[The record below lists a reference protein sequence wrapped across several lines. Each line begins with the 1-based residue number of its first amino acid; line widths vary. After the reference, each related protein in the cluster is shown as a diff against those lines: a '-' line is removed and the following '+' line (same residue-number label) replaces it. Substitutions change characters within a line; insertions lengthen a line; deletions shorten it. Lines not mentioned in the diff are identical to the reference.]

1 MSPTIH
7 HFYSSTDVMSR
18 GGGGGGGSDKVMRL
32 NVGGTFYTTTKPTL
46 QAVPG
51 TFLHQISTGAQYCPR
66 DDRGYY
72 VIDRDGHAFRYVL
85 NFLRTSKLIVP
96 MGYREL
102 DILRE
107 EGEFYGLEKLVAAID
122 SIIDLKKRKARAR
135 RWNGAAKRL
144 SASVGENLN
153 NLPEDDGDDLDFFE
167 DSWIGG
173 TASCLPH

>member
-1 MSPTIH
+1 MSPTIQY
-7 HFYSSTDVMSR
+7 FYSSTDVMSR
-18 GGGGGGGSDKVMRL
+18 GGGGGSDKVMKL
-32 NVGGTFYTTTKPTL
+32 NVGGTFYTTTRPTL

-51 TFLHQISTGAQYCPR
+51 TFLHQIATGAQYCPR
-66 DDRGYY
+66 DDRGNY
-72 VIDRDGHAFRYVL
+72 VIDRDGHSFRYVL

-96 MGYREL
+96 IGYREL

-107 EGEFYGLEKLVAAID
+107 EAAYYGLDKLVTSVD
-122 SIIDLKKRKARAR
+122 GIIELKKRRARNR

-173 TASCLPH
+173 TTS